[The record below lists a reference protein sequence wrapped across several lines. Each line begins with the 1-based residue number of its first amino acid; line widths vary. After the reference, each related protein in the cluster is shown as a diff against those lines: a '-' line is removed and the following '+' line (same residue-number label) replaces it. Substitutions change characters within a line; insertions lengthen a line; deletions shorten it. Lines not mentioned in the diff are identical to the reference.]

1 MSGII
6 VHCRRMVGRLR
17 MSMLATLFGSNLS
30 RDQPKSQ
37 HSTACNFVF
46 LDLNIRQSRLLFRS
60 EKRGRNSWKRI
71 SWLVICFCCVRK
83 ICYLTADEISSS
95 EFFKNSSRKKSIPW
109 GQKWSFWSVYIDRWQ
124 RNFQKFRSE
133 KRPISPI
140 EWGTKFQVFF
150 SCS

>member
-6 VHCRRMVGRLR
+6 VYCRRMVGRLR

-37 HSTACNFVF
+37 HSTACNFAF

-95 EFFKNSSRKKSIPW
+95 EFFKNSSRKNAFPEARN
-109 GQKWSFWSVYIDRWQ
+109 GLFGVYIRLMAA
-124 RNFQKFRSE
+124 KFSRIPVA
-133 KRPISPI
+133 KAAD
-140 EWGTKFQVFF
+140 FAN
-150 SCS
+150 

>member
-37 HSTACNFVF
+37 HSTACNFAF

-60 EKRGRNSWKRI
+60 EKRGRNSWN
-71 SWLVICFCCVRK
+71 SCCVRK

-95 EFFKNSSRKKSIPW
+95 EFFKNSSRKNAFPEARN
-109 GQKWSFWSVYIDRWQ
+109 GLFGVYIRLMAA
-124 RNFQKFRSE
+124 KFSRIPVG
-133 KRPISPI
+133 KAAD
-140 EWGTKFQVFF
+140 FAN
-150 SCS
+150 

>member
-6 VHCRRMVGRLR
+6 VYCRRMVGRLR

-46 LDLNIRQSRLLFRS
+46 LDLNIRPSRLLFRS
-60 EKRGRNSWKRI
+60 EKRGRKYWKRI
-71 SWLVICFCCVRK
+71 SWLVIYFCCVRK
-83 ICYLTADEISSS
+83 ICCLTADEISSL
-95 EFFKNSSRKKSIPW
+95 EFFKNSNRKNAFPEARTGLSGVSIRQMAAEFSRIPVGKVADFANW
-109 GQKWSFWSVYIDRWQ
+109 MRQQIP
-124 RNFQKFRSE
+124 NL
-133 KRPISPI
+133 
-140 EWGTKFQVFF
+140 FF